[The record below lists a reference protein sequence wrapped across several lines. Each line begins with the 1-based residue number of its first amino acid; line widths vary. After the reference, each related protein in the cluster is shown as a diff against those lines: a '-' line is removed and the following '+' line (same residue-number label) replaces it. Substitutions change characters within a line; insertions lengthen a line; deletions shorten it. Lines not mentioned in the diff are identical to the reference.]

1 MEHHSEGS
9 VSSDTH
15 KRKKCCNRHTSNQI
29 QRLEAVFKTCSYPDE
44 KQRLQLGRELAMDP
58 TKIKFWFQNRRTQL
72 KTQNERDDNCTL
84 IQEND
89 KIRSQN
95 KAMREALQNVICST
109 CDGQKLRIE
118 NARLKEELVRVSSIA
133 AGYTGSSSTLPNVP
147 YQPAGLSHKEKSL
160 MFDIATN
167 AMQELIF
174 LMETNEPLWMKSNNN
189 GRDTLNLE
197 TYETMF
203 PRTNNQLKN
212 PNIRIEASRKSGDVI
227 MNALTLV
234 EMFMD
239 PIDFVEQHKWMELFP
254 TIVTIAKTI
263 EVISSRTKDGLDGS
277 LQLMYEELQVLS
289 PLVPIRE
296 FYFLRY
302 CKQFEE
308 GWAIVD
314 VSYEF
319 PHNKHFASKF
329 RGHRLP
335 SGCFIQN
342 MPNGKSKVTWIE
354 HVEVEDRNPVH
365 MLYRNVIYSGVAFGA
380 EKWLTTLQIMCERIA
395 SYLMDS
401 VIPSPDGKR
410 TMMKLTQRM
419 VTNFCESINGSA
431 SHRWTTLS
439 TLNEIM

>member
-277 LQLMYEELQVLS
+277 LQLSNVLS
-289 PLVPIRE
+289 NGNDVQEVVHIANVSRPGNCISVFKGFSTGNNNMLILQESCVDSSGSLVVSCPIDSSIMSE
-296 FYFLRY
+296 
-302 CKQFEE
+302 
-308 GWAIVD
+308 AD
-314 VSYEF
+314 PSYIQL
-319 PHNKHFASKF
+319 
-329 RGHRLP
+329 LP
-335 SGCFIQN
+335 SGFIITSDGKQN
-342 MPNGKSKVTWIE
+342 ENNIQGG
-354 HVEVEDRNPVH
+354 N
-365 MLYRNVIYSGVAFGA
+365 SGNDDVASTSSNTNIGGSLLTVAF
-380 EKWLTTLQIMCERIA
+380 QIMVNSLPSKME
-395 SYLMDS
+395 S
-401 VIPSPDGKR
+401 VP
-410 TMMKLTQRM
+410 
-419 VTNFCESINGSA
+419 VVNGLICKTVEQIKA
-431 SHRWTTLS
+431 A
-439 TLNEIM
+439 LNCPM